1 MIYFRINVVQFI
13 KVGCLLC
20 LLSMGIPSLGAVW
33 EPIQWSYCA
42 ATIPKD
48 SLKPVSIE
56 FSPSRK
62 NQSEMSPILFKFPSL
77 SISNSTLLT
86 KPKPTSNL
94 TSFFLM
100 GNYTPEFFL
109 TKDESGDLYHK
120 IVLRSGHTF
129 STSFLTRT
137 RKTYGSLNYY
147 LTKDINISASPD
159 TRSISPM
166 QKSWEM
172 HFLLNLPIY

>member
-1 MIYFRINVVQFI
+1 MYPSIVQFI
-13 KVGCLLC
+13 KFGCM
-20 LLSMGIPSLGAVW
+20 LSLFGVGIPSLYAVW
-33 EPIQWSYCA
+33 EPMKWSYCA
-42 ATIPKD
+42 ATLPKD
-48 SLKPVSIE
+48 SLKPISIE

-62 NQSEMSPILFKFPSL
+62 NQSDMSPILFKLPTLSL
-77 SISNSTLLT
+77 NNSSLLA
-86 KPKPTSNL
+86 KPKPSGNL
-94 TSFFLM
+94 TSFLLM
-100 GNYTPEFFL
+100 GNCPPEFFL

-129 STSFLTRT
+129 STSFFTRT

-147 LTKDINISASPD
+147 LTKDISLSANPD